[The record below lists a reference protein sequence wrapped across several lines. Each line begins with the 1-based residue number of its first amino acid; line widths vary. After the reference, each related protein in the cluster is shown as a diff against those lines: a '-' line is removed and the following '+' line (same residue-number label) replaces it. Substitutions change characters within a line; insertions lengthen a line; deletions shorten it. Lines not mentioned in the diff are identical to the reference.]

1 MAEKIKAAVNA
12 AANNTKKYSKS
23 AFLNSE
29 KYKHRRDLLGALLEN
44 SCEYSAEEVDAKI
57 KYYTEKGQV
66 K

>member
-12 AANNTKKYSKS
+12 AANNTKKYSKA

-29 KYKHRRDLLGALLEN
+29 KYKHRRDLLGVLLEN
-44 SCEYSAEEVDAKI
+44 GREYSAAEVDAKI
-57 KYYTEKGQV
+57 KDYTEKGQV